1 MAKQEYI
8 IAPSILSANFACL
21 GEEVDEVLSA
31 GADWVHFDVMD
42 NHYVPNLSVG
52 PMVCEA
58 LRNYGISVPIDVHLM
73 VKPVDSLIKDF
84 AKGGATFITFHP
96 EASEQVLDSLEL
108 IKENKCKSGLALNP
122 DTPLSILEHCWDKL
136 DMVLLMSVNP
146 GFAGQDFIP
155 SVLDKVSLLR
165 KIIDDK
171 NLDIRL
177 EIDGGIQ
184 LSNIAEAAE
193 AGADTFVSG
202 SAIFGEDNYKEII
215 SQMRES
221 LK

>member
-21 GEEVDEVLSA
+21 GEEVDKVLSA

-96 EASEQVLDSLEL
+96 EASEQVVGSLEL

-122 DTPLSILEHCWDKL
+122 DTPLSLLEHCWDKL
-136 DMVLLMSVNP
+136 DMILLMSVNP

-155 SVLDKVSLLR
+155 SVLDKVSHLR

-171 NLDIRL
+171 NLDVRL
-177 EIDGGIQ
+177 EIDGGIKV
-184 LSNIAEAAE
+184 SNIAEAAE

>member
-21 GEEVDEVLSA
+21 GEEVYKVLSA

-84 AKGGATFITFHP
+84 AKAGATFITFHP
-96 EASEQVLDSLEL
+96 EASEQVVGSLEL

-122 DTPLSILEHCWDKL
+122 DTPLSLLKHCWDKL
-136 DMVLLMSVNP
+136 DMILLMSVNP
-146 GFAGQDFIP
+146 GLAGQDFIP
-155 SVLDKVSLLR
+155 SVLDKVSHLR

-171 NLDIRL
+171 NLDVRL
-177 EIDGGIQ
+177 EIDGGIKV
-184 LSNIAEAAE
+184 SNIAEAAE

>member
-1 MAKQEYI
+1 
-8 IAPSILSANFACL
+8 
-21 GEEVDEVLSA
+21 
-31 GADWVHFDVMD
+31 
-42 NHYVPNLSVG
+42 
-52 PMVCEA
+52 
-58 LRNYGISVPIDVHLM
+58 
-73 VKPVDSLIKDF
+73 
-84 AKGGATFITFHP
+84 
-96 EASEQVLDSLEL
+96 
-108 IKENKCKSGLALNP
+108 
-122 DTPLSILEHCWDKL
+122 
-136 DMVLLMSVNP
+136 MVLLMSVNP

-177 EIDGGIQ
+177 EIDGGIK